1 MDFAKTQIGTPVYM
15 APEVWSG
22 KLYSYSSDLWSLGC
36 VLYEMMTFKV
46 PIEGRTM
53 QELKVKVSSGR
64 YTPISPGR
72 YSQELIGFCHSL
84 LSLDPRRRPLPNDIL
99 SSSAA
104 AKWLRVLPAPTPG
117 SAPESRPSSAAQA
130 PAAGAK
136 MLNTIIVPRDIRQ
149 LNKVLP
155 PPSYDVKLAPAP
167 SSQPSDVQQAKDQ
180 AAGSNPP
187 SRPSSREQVALPG
200 GGKPVIPRS
209 HSAQMKPLP
218 PGVNPLYGYKGAAAV
233 VPLPSIQGLRQVSDN
248 ALNGQRHPVPGR
260 RISLS

>member
-36 VLYEMMTFKV
+36 VLYEMMMFKV

-64 YTPISPGR
+64 YTPIAAGR

-99 SSSAA
+99 TSSSA

-130 PAAGAK
+130 AAPGGAK

-155 PPSYDVKLAPAP
+155 PPSYDVKL
-167 SSQPSDVQQAKDQ
+167 SSAPSDVQAAKDQ
-180 AAGSNPP
+180 AGSNPP
-187 SRPSSREQVALPG
+187 SRPLSREQVPLPG
-200 GGKPVIPRS
+200 GGKPVLPRS
-209 HSAQMKPLP
+209 HSAHLKPQP
-218 PGVNPLYGYKGAAAV
+218 PAVNPLYGYGKGVPAV
-233 VPLPSIQGLRQVSDN
+233 VGLPPIQGLRQVSDN
-248 ALNGQRHPVPGR
+248 AIHGHRHPLPGR
-260 RISLS
+260 RISMS